1 MNIGRGGIRR
11 GLAVGTALA
20 LALGTARADYHDAL
34 RAYAFDAQ
42 GQIDRTDV
50 AEALDMWR
58 KYALAGDVLSRHVLG
73 DLYSHRALEA
83 SFAVPLPEDTG
94 VVPYDPVEALA
105 WYSIAA
111 THDFADFNQ
120 SPDFDRVNAR
130 IRARARLGE
139 LRREMTDAQ
148 VETAEERVIQ
158 LLSAGS
164 AFDLYRLGVMHQSG
178 EGLTK
183 DNTRALMFYKLAQSR
198 NLGSAGVASE
208 AAGFLMSIMDEAE
221 VARASQMAERWQ
233 PPLPGNLSGPSP
245 YQVSL
250 QQDIERLQA
259 LRAEPLFE
267 RLETQFDGNEH
278 LIQNAL
284 AALGLYLGPIDGDV
298 GPGTRD
304 AIRKFQ
310 YTLVEDQDALTA
322 AEKRDVQTGR
332 LTVAQ
337 KLELIERAAARGHP
351 QSQYVYGVMNA
362 DGIGVPVDGQ
372 AAAQWLTRSSNYGYP
387 LAHFALGEY
396 YTRGIQGESPLRP
409 SRGKASFHYG
419 QAAALGYEPA
429 KDALVKLEY
438 EFNIAQ

>member
-1 MNIGRGGIRR
+1 MGFRR
-11 GLAVGTALA
+11 GLALGTAVL
-20 LALGTARADYHDAL
+20 LGLSAARADYHDAL

-42 GQIDRTDV
+42 GQIDRTEV

-73 DLYSHRALEA
+73 DLYSHKPIETDL
-83 SFAVPLPEDTG
+83 AVPLPEDTG

-111 THDFADFNQ
+111 THDFDDFNQ

-130 IRARARLGE
+130 VRARARLGE
-139 LRREMTDAQ
+139 LRAEMTDEQ
-148 VETAEERVIQ
+148 VEAAEERLIQ

-164 AFDLYRLGVMHQSG
+164 AFDLYRLGVLHQTG
-178 EGLTK
+178 EGLPK

-198 NLGSAGVASE
+198 NLNSAGVAAE
-208 AAGFLMSIMDEAE
+208 AAGFLMSIMEEDD
-221 VARASQMAERWQ
+221 VALAGRLAERWQ
-233 PPLPGNLSGPSP
+233 PPLPGNLTGPSP
-245 YQVSL
+245 YQVAL

-267 RLETQFDGNEH
+267 RMEKQFQGNEH

-284 AALGLYLGPIDGDV
+284 AALGLYLGPIDGAV

-310 YTLVEDQDALTA
+310 YTLVEDNDALTA
-322 AEKRDVQTGR
+322 EEKRDVQTGR

-337 KLELIERAAARGHP
+337 KLELIERAAGRGHP
-351 QSQYVYGVMNA
+351 QSQYVYGIMNA
-362 DGIGVPVDGQ
+362 DGIGVPTNGQ
-372 AAAQWLTRSSNYGYP
+372 AAESWLKRSASFGYP

-409 SRGKASFHYG
+409 SRGQASYHYG

-429 KDALVKLEY
+429 KAALVKLEY

>member
-1 MNIGRGGIRR
+1 MGIKR
-11 GLAVGTALA
+11 GLAIATALVA
-20 LALGTARADYHDAL
+20 SVGVTGTARADYHDAL

-42 GQIDRTDV
+42 GQVDRTEV

-73 DLYSHRALEA
+73 DLYSHKPLETDL
-83 SFAVPLPEDTG
+83 AVPLPEDTG

-111 THDFADFNQ
+111 THDFDDFNQ
-120 SPDFDRVNAR
+120 TPGFEQVNAR
-130 IRARARLGE
+130 VRARARIGA
-139 LRREMTDAQ
+139 LRAEMTDAQ
-148 VETAEERVIQ
+148 VKAAEERLVQ

-164 AFDLYRLGVMHQSG
+164 AFDLYRLGTMHQSG
-178 EGLTK
+178 EGLPK
-183 DNTRALMFYKLAQSR
+183 DNTQALMFYKLAQSR
-198 NLGSAGVASE
+198 NLNSAGVAAE
-208 AAGFLMSIMDEAE
+208 AAGFLMSIMEEGE
-221 VARASQMAERWQ
+221 VARATKLAERWQ
-233 PPLPGNLSGPSP
+233 PPLPGNLTGPSP
-245 YQVSL
+245 YQVAL
-250 QQDIERLQA
+250 QRDIERLQA

-267 RLETQFDGNEH
+267 RMEAQFSGNEH

-310 YTLVEDQDALTA
+310 YTLVEDDASLTA

-337 KLELIERAAARGHP
+337 KLELIQRAAKRGHP
-351 QSQYVYGVMNA
+351 QSQYVYGIMNA
-362 DGIGVPVDGQ
+362 DGIGVPVNGR
-372 AAAQWLTRSSNYGYP
+372 AAEGWLKRSAGYGYP
-387 LAHFALGEY
+387 LAHYALGEY
-396 YTRGIQGESPLRP
+396 YTRGIQGENPLGP
-409 SRGKASFHYG
+409 SRGQASYHYG

-438 EFNIAQ
+438 EFNVAQ